1 MHSTWSEAADEYK
14 CSWASLCISGIGLLS
29 QIYSPA
35 ERLSKIRRRCQRPHF
50 FRGFLAAGQNFAEP
64 DIERWLETLVR
75 HSITAARWPAGEVA
89 IYRSMSWLAT
99 ARVAWFDWLCLSIH
113 FSLSSASRLFTVLTS
128 LGNFAHWL
136 VGHQNCMWWKFLSW
150 KVGNPR
156 HRQCSNIY
164 RS

>member
-35 ERLSKIRRRCQRPHF
+35 ERLSKIWRRQRPHF

-89 IYRSMSWLAT
+89 IYHIQKHELIGDCKSSMIWLALP
-99 ARVAWFDWLCLSIH
+99 FH
-113 FSLSSASRLFTVLTS
+113 SLFPIFCIQTLHCSDIIGKFCTLTS
-128 LGNFAHWL
+128 RSPELHVVEISVL
-136 VGHQNCMWWKFLSW
+136 ESW
-150 KVGNPR
+150 QP
-156 HRQCSNIY
+156 
-164 RS
+164 